1 MNCNNNRHSDVSY
14 LIQVFDI
21 AFRFEDLIS
30 YMCSFCSVLGSI
42 LVVLGLY
49 LVTWGQ
55 AEDRHLASRSI
66 NFQPVPDGQVVIK
79 PLTSFKEPLLG

>member
-1 MNCNNNRHSDVSY
+1 M
-14 LIQVFDI
+14 I
-21 AFRFEDLIS
+21 
-30 YMCSFCSVLGSI
+30 
-42 LVVLGLY
+42 LGLY

-66 NFQPVPDGQVVIK
+66 NFQAVPDGQVVVK